1 MQYFVFPLIITVI
14 SAFFMG
20 IVYLIRKFNKKLIY
34 IPTVLLL
41 LFTVYLFYM
50 ATTIQDLGALG
61 FVIFGLISASTTI
74 FVFIFT
80 LLLGLGVIFNKS

>member
-1 MQYFVFPLIITVI
+1 MQFFVFPILITVI

-20 IVYLIRKFNKKLIY
+20 LVYLINRFNKKLVY
-34 IPTVLLL
+34 IPSLLL
-41 LFTVYLFYM
+41 LIFTVYLFYM

-61 FVIFGLISASTTI
+61 FVIFGLLFGSTTI

-80 LLLGLGVIFNKS
+80 LLLGLGIIFKR